1 MKKIL
6 IGALLAES
14 NAYVKKDCE
23 IQDFTILTGP
33 AMADKL
39 AIRELA
45 AAHDVQLIPSLHA
58 SCMAAGCVDEDTF
71 DYLQKKFIQ
80 AVKAHQEEL
89 DGIYL
94 FLHGAS
100 HVRNLPGGSGDHFLL
115 HAIRKIVG
123 PYLPIAVLCDPHGN
137 LAQEYVD
144 ECTVLRTFRHSPHS
158 DRDQASQIVFQCLLN
173 VLQDR
178 RPIHPVYRKV
188 PILLGGERC
197 VSADEPL
204 CSINQKLD
212 QIEADPRILCCSY
225 HIGYLR
231 HDSEHCGAGI
241 VVVPNQPEDEAYAEQ
256 KADEIYDYVWQRHT
270 EFHFTGNASEP
281 DAALAAML
289 EFDGRPCFLSDSG
302 DNVTAGAP
310 GVNTTMLRQV
320 LALSDFHNKQILFAA
335 ICDPELCAK
344 TLIHVRAGEKVD
356 VEIGAQLDSNS
367 APVRIRG
374 TVAAVGN
381 LHRRYGDEAVAGSAW
396 TVKLENLPVSVV
408 IASAPVSFSERL
420 QYEKAHVDLDAYDL
434 IIVKQGYLYPEL
446 KAMAANY
453 VMALTDG
460 ACMQR
465 TEKLTYKKV
474 SRPIYPLDAI

>member
-14 NAYVKKDCE
+14 NAYVQKDCE

-45 AAHDVQLIPSLHA
+45 EAHDVQLIPSLHA

-115 HAIRKIVG
+115 HAIRKLSGRICRLRFYAIRTAIWRRNMSMNARAA
-123 PYLPIAVLCDPHGN
+123 YLPP
-137 LAQEYVD
+137 
-144 ECTVLRTFRHSPHS
+144 FPHS

-241 VVVPNQPEDEAYAEQ
+241 VVVPNQPEDEADAEQ
-256 KADEIYDYVWQRHT
+256 KADEIYDYVWQRQT

-281 DAALAAML
+281 D
-289 EFDGRPCFLSDSG
+289 
-302 DNVTAGAP
+302 
-310 GVNTTMLRQV
+310 
-320 LALSDFHNKQILFAA
+320 
-335 ICDPELCAK
+335 
-344 TLIHVRAGEKVD
+344 
-356 VEIGAQLDSNS
+356 
-367 APVRIRG
+367 
-374 TVAAVGN
+374 
-381 LHRRYGDEAVAGSAW
+381 
-396 TVKLENLPVSVV
+396 
-408 IASAPVSFSERL
+408 
-420 QYEKAHVDLDAYDL
+420 
-434 IIVKQGYLYPEL
+434 
-446 KAMAANY
+446 
-453 VMALTDG
+453 
-460 ACMQR
+460 
-465 TEKLTYKKV
+465 
-474 SRPIYPLDAI
+474 

>member
-45 AAHDVQLIPSLHA
+45 EAHDVQLIPSLHA

-231 HDSEHCGAGI
+231 HDSEHCGAG
-241 VVVPNQPEDEAYAEQ
+241 
-256 KADEIYDYVWQRHT
+256 
-270 EFHFTGNASEP
+270 
-281 DAALAAML
+281 
-289 EFDGRPCFLSDSG
+289 
-302 DNVTAGAP
+302 
-310 GVNTTMLRQV
+310 
-320 LALSDFHNKQILFAA
+320 
-335 ICDPELCAK
+335 
-344 TLIHVRAGEKVD
+344 
-356 VEIGAQLDSNS
+356 
-367 APVRIRG
+367 
-374 TVAAVGN
+374 
-381 LHRRYGDEAVAGSAW
+381 
-396 TVKLENLPVSVV
+396 
-408 IASAPVSFSERL
+408 
-420 QYEKAHVDLDAYDL
+420 
-434 IIVKQGYLYPEL
+434 
-446 KAMAANY
+446 
-453 VMALTDG
+453 
-460 ACMQR
+460 
-465 TEKLTYKKV
+465 
-474 SRPIYPLDAI
+474 